1 MQRGRGLWHSYVGDD
16 KIDPRYCRETESA
29 MRKNLV
35 ITVAAAG
42 LFAMTS
48 LCAVA
53 QDNQQEQDKK
63 FVSAASEGGLAEVE
77 FGKLAAEKAKN
88 PQVKAFAEKMVH
100 DHTMLNNKMAPVAQE
115 LGVTPAEHMSVDD
128 DAEYAKLK
136 LLTGDEFDKSYM
148 SEMVKAHAADLQA
161 FQQEEQV
168 AANPQLKRTVAS
180 GEKMIAMHKR
190 MADKLAQ
197 QIGA

>member
-1 MQRGRGLWHSYVGDD
+1 
-16 KIDPRYCRETESA
+16 

>member
-1 MQRGRGLWHSYVGDD
+1 
-16 KIDPRYCRETESA
+16 
-29 MRKNLV
+29 MRKNIV

-48 LCAVA
+48 LAAVA

-63 FVSAASEGGLAEVE
+63 FVRAASEGGLAEVD
-77 FGKLAAEKAKN
+77 FGKLAAEKAKD

-115 LGVTPAEHMSVDD
+115 LGVTPAEHLSVED

-148 SEMVKAHAADLQA
+148 SEMVKAHQADLQA
-161 FQQEEQV
+161 FQQEETV

-180 GEKMIAMHKR
+180 GEKMIAMHMH

-197 QIGA
+197 QIGVQVNAAGM